1 MGGGVADVFDK
12 AGRHVEREKR
22 LLDREPDPVPAD
34 LKAPEIAPWPDS
46 RTDLIDAN
54 AQYHPGT
61 LFPGTPA
68 AGLKKLILRV
78 MNVYTYRQ
86 ILFNAAVVRI
96 LNRWDARLQ
105 TLSGELSRELSGLSR
120 RLGDRV
126 NRQVALIEE
135 RRSLW
140 ESRLA
145 GQMGALED
153 RTGAAESDIAELSS
167 RARAERLR
175 LDSLEDSVRRL
186 EAHLSRERET
196 TGAGTHR

>member
-1 MGGGVADVFDK
+1 
-12 AGRHVEREKR
+12 
-22 LLDREPDPVPAD
+22 
-34 LKAPEIAPWPDS
+34 
-46 RTDLIDAN
+46 
-54 AQYHPGT
+54 
-61 LFPGTPA
+61 
-68 AGLKKLILRV
+68 

-105 TLSGELSRELSGLSR
+105 ALSGELSGLSR
-120 RLGDRV
+120 RLADRV

-196 TGAGTHR
+196 AGAGTHR

>member
-1 MGGGVADVFDK
+1 MTDVFEK

-22 LLDREPDPVPAD
+22 LLDREPDPAPAD

-68 AGLKKLILRV
+68 AGVKKLVLRV

-86 ILFNAAVVRI
+86 ILFIAAVVRI

-105 TLSGELSRELSGLSR
+105 GLSGELSGMSR
-120 RLGDRV
+120 RLADRV

-145 GQMGALED
+145 GQLGALED
-153 RTGAAESDIAELSS
+153 RTSAAESDIAELSS

-196 TGAGTHR
+196 AGAGTHR

>member
-1 MGGGVADVFDK
+1 LTDVFDK

-22 LLDREPDPVPAD
+22 LLDREPEPSSPSDTAPAF
-34 LKAPEIAPWPDS
+34 APWPDS
-46 RTDLIDAN
+46 RTDLTDAN

-68 AGLKKLILRV
+68 AGVKKLILRV

-105 TLSGELSRELSGLSR
+105 ILSGELSGWSR
-120 RLGDRV
+120 RLTDRV

-145 GQMGALED
+145 GQLGTLED
-153 RTGAAESDIAELSS
+153 RTSAAESDIAELGS

-196 TGAGTHR
+196 AGAGTHR